1 MRLPLYYLIVR
12 AKLYKLIQNLK
23 SRNNSVKLRKFQIS
37 ASSQRTKIKNN
48 HRVAAVLCDDP
59 AASVDPDSDPSFLLK
74 HLTMQPVNLD
84 KGIPPRHD
92 GTEIPR
98 KSVVLK
104 DFIKLK
110 SKLDFPKINFCKE
123 FTKIGINRMLTS

>member
-1 MRLPLYYLIVR
+1 M
-12 AKLYKLIQNLK
+12 
-23 SRNNSVKLRKFQIS
+23 
-37 ASSQRTKIKNN
+37 
-48 HRVAAVLCDDP
+48 LCDDP

-98 KSVVLK
+98 KSVVLN
-104 DFIKLK
+104 DFIKLS
-110 SKLDFPKINFCKE
+110 SKLDFPEINFVK
-123 FTKIGINRMLTS
+123 NLQRSHV